1 MFMLSGIRLQAD
13 WENAPNIRGGE
24 RRREERYAE
33 EIDLAF
39 EVDHNSHF
47 YAGLSQD
54 ISQGGLFVATYHIV
68 PVGTPL
74 RICLDLPDGDKLEAR
89 GEVRWVQEAVFGDA
103 RPGIG
108 VAFTELSPAARE
120 RITRICEERP
130 PLYVDF

>member
-1 MFMLSGIRLQAD
+1 MLSGIRLQAD
-13 WENAPNIRGGE
+13 WDRPATPQNSE
-24 RRREERYAE
+24 RRRAERSPE
-33 EIDLAF
+33 QFDLQF
-39 EVDHNSHF
+39 ELDHDSHF

-54 ISQGGLFVATYHIV
+54 VSEGGLFVATYHYV

-74 RICLDLPDGDKLEAR
+74 RLSLELRDGEHLEAR
-89 GEVRWVQEAVFGDA
+89 GEVRWVREVVFGDL

-120 RITRICEERP
+120 RIARICEQRP

>member
-13 WENAPNIRGGE
+13 WENTPNRADE
-24 RRREERYAE
+24 RRRSERHTE

-54 ISQGGLFVATYHIV
+54 ISEGGLFVATYHIV

-74 RICLDLPDGDKLEAR
+74 RMSLELPDGEKLEAR

-108 VAFTELSPAARE
+108 VAFTELSPAACE
-120 RITRICEERP
+120 RIARICAVRP